1 MFIKVEDTN
10 PQDMYK
16 LLVSGII
23 PRPIAWVSTQNQQ
36 GVQNVAPYSFF
47 TVASVN
53 PPILAI
59 THVAPRAGG
68 EKDTLAN
75 LKAVPECVVNI
86 VSASQAEAMNASC
99 APYDNNTSEFEQAQI
114 AAAPSE
120 LITPLR
126 VADSAVGYECKL
138 REIINLSGLP
148 AGGQLI
154 LLDVIGVSVKDGLL
168 NEAGLVDAK
177 QLDAIGKLGGDDY
190 SYCRDRF
197 ALARPNL

>member
-1 MFIKVEDTN
+1 MFKKVEDMN
-10 PQDMYK
+10 AQDIYK

-23 PRPIAWVSTQNQQ
+23 PRPIAWVSTQNAQ
-36 GVQNVAPYSFF
+36 GVQNLAPYSFF

-75 LKAVPECVVNI
+75 LKVVPECVVNI
-86 VSASQAEAMNASC
+86 VSAAQAEAMNASC
-99 APYDNNTSEFEQAQI
+99 APYPNDTSEFEQAQI

-120 LITPLR
+120 LVKPVS
-126 VADSAVGYECKL
+126 VADSAVRYECKL
-138 REIINLSGLP
+138 REIINLSDLP

-154 LLDVIGVSVKDGLL
+154 LLDVVGVSVKDGLL

-190 SYCRDRF
+190 SYCRDGF
-197 ALARPNL
+197 ALARPTL

>member
-1 MFIKVEDTN
+1 MFKKVEDTH

-23 PRPIAWVSTQNQQ
+23 PRPIAWVSTQNQH

-99 APYDNNTSEFEQAQI
+99 APYDNDTSEFEQAQI

-120 LITPLR
+120 LVKPVS
-126 VADSAVGYECKL
+126 VADSAVRYECKL
-138 REIINLSGLP
+138 REIINLSDLP

-154 LLDVIGVSVKDGLL
+154 LLDVVGVSVKDGLL
-168 NEAGLVDAK
+168 NETGLVDAK

-190 SYCRDRF
+190 SYCRDGF
-197 ALARPNL
+197 ALARPTL

>member
-1 MFIKVEDTN
+1 MFKKVEDTS

-23 PRPIAWVSTQNQQ
+23 PRPIAWVSTQNKH
-36 GVQNVAPYSFF
+36 GVQNLAPYSFF

-59 THVAPRAGG
+59 THVAPRASG

-75 LKAVPECVVNI
+75 LKDVPECVVNI
-86 VSASQAEAMNASC
+86 VSASQAEVMNATS
-99 APYDNNTSEFEQAQI
+99 ASFPNDISEFEQADI
-114 AAAPSE
+114 AGAPSE
-120 LITPLR
+120 LVMPVS
-126 VADSAVGYECKL
+126 VADSAVRYECKL
-138 REIINLSGLP
+138 REVINLSDLP

-154 LLDVIGVSVKDGLL
+154 LLDVVGISIKEGLL
-168 NEAGLVDAK
+168 TEAGLLDAK

-190 SYCRDRF
+190 SYCRDGF
-197 ALARPNL
+197 ALARPIN

>member
-1 MFIKVEDTN
+1 MFKKVEDTH
-10 PQDMYK
+10 PQEMYK

-23 PRPIAWVSTQNQQ
+23 PRPIAWVSTQNQH

-86 VSASQAEAMNASC
+86 VSVSQAEAMNASC
-99 APYDNNTSEFEQAQI
+99 APYDNDTSEFERAQI

-120 LITPLR
+120 LVKPVS
-126 VADSAVGYECKL
+126 VADSAVRYECKL
-138 REIINLSGLP
+138 REIINLSDLP

-154 LLDVIGVSVKDGLL
+154 LLDVVGVSVKDGLL
-168 NEAGLVDAK
+168 TEAGLVDAK

-190 SYCRDRF
+190 SYCRDGF
-197 ALARPNL
+197 ALARPSM

>member
-1 MFIKVEDTN
+1 MFKKVEDMN
-10 PQDMYK
+10 AQDMYK

-23 PRPIAWVSTQNQQ
+23 PRPIAWVSTQNQH

-59 THVAPRAGG
+59 THIAPRAGG

-75 LKAVPECVVNI
+75 LKVVPECVVNI
-86 VSASQAEAMNASC
+86 VSAGQAEAMNASC
-99 APYDNNTSEFEQAQI
+99 APYPNDTSEFEQAAI
-114 AAAPSE
+114 AAMPSE
-120 LITPLR
+120 LVKPVG
-126 VADSAVGYECKL
+126 VADSAVRYECKL
-138 REIINLSGLP
+138 REIINLSDLP

-154 LLDVIGVSVKDGLL
+154 LLDLVGVSVKDGLL

-177 QLDAIGKLGGDDY
+177 KLDAIGKLGGDDY
-190 SYCRDRF
+190 SYCRDGF
-197 ALARPNL
+197 VLARPSL

>member
-1 MFIKVEDTN
+1 MFKKVEDTN

-23 PRPIAWVSTQNQQ
+23 PRPIAWVSTQNQH

-99 APYDNNTSEFEQAQI
+99 APFDNDTSEFAQANI

-120 LITPLR
+120 LVKPVS
-126 VADSAVGYECKL
+126 VADSAVRYECKL
-138 REIINLSGLP
+138 REIINLSDLP

-154 LLDVIGVSVKDGLL
+154 LLDVVGVSVKDGLL
-168 NEAGLVDAK
+168 TEAGLVDAK

-190 SYCRDRF
+190 SYCRDGF
-197 ALARPNL
+197 ALARPSL